1 MAKAE
6 LRNVKR
12 ALFDNVVD
20 KVDYVEL
27 DKVTKI
33 DAATDATY
41 ANKITTALAAN
52 KTVTIYIEK

>member
-1 MAKAE
+1 M
-6 LRNVKR
+6 N
-12 ALFDNVVD
+12 
-20 KVDYVEL
+20 YVEL

-33 DAATDATY
+33 DAATDANY